1 MTYFR
6 SEIGACNKMEEHEIQ
21 AEDDGG
27 PSRDIPEQ
35 VEPRATH
42 NSHSFA
48 TIKEKAKLTP
58 L

>member
-1 MTYFR
+1 
-6 SEIGACNKMEEHEIQ
+6 MEEHEIQ